1 MRPVARAG
9 RWAWVLCGLVT
20 AAALAVAGT
29 RLIVSAGVR
38 PVPDRALT
46 AQPPRQITAR
56 ILIRK
61 VTVPQRVTS
70 LNVQGYAP
78 GLIQVQAAPVTHVQV
93 TEAIIWSAS
102 PPAVVQSIAEG
113 RLSLAD
119 PACANGSCSV
129 SFLVKVPSGVTV
141 TATGGPL
148 AISGTPGANL
158 DSEGGPVSA
167 TNIHGPLI
175 VSTHGGPL
183 QINGLT
189 GSLRADTGG
198 GPLVADR
205 VTAATAVVTTSRG
218 PVQMAFSTAPTSV
231 TVSTGGGLAEL
242 SVPGGPYAL
251 NTNSDGSAQT
261 IGIATS
267 SAAHRSINITT
278 GGGPLIISSGKVF
291 GYYGPPPSPIRNTWN
306 VYVPSSRNRWTVS
319 VPFAFGGQYQFSQ
332 RPAG

>member
-29 RLIVSAGVR
+29 WIIVSAGVR

-56 ILIRK
+56 ILTRT

-70 LNVQGYAP
+70 LNVQGYSP
-78 GLIQVQAAPVTHVQV
+78 GLIQVQAAPVTHVQI
-93 TEAIIWSAS
+93 TETIIWSAS
-102 PPAVVQSIAEG
+102 PPAVVQSVSDG

-119 PACANGSCSV
+119 PACANGNCSV

-141 TATGGPL
+141 TAAGGPL
-148 AISGTPGANL
+148 AISGTSGANL
-158 DSEGGPVSA
+158 DSEGAPVSA
-167 TNIHGPLI
+167 INIHGPLI

-205 VTAATAVVTTSRG
+205 VTAATAVVTTGRG
-218 PVQMAFSTAPTSV
+218 PAQMAFSAAPTSV

-291 GYYGPPPSPIRNTWN
+291 GYYGPPPSPIRNIWN
-306 VYVPSSRNRWTVS
+306 VYIPSSRNRRTVS